1 MESAA
6 ESTTPEPKKTAGA
19 GAAAWLRDNAA
30 VLLLTGLFGYAL
42 WTVQDATANI
52 RTDVR
57 RMEDRIERRFD
68 QVLSELH
75 GINGRLRAV
84 ETHAAVANQRFDN
97 IDQRLDG
104 IDRRL
109 DNVDERFDG
118 IDQRLDNV
126 DERLDGIDQRL
137 DNVDQRLDG
146 IDRRLDNVDERFD
159 GIDQRLDN
167 VDERLDGIDQ
177 RLDNVDER
185 LDGIDERL
193 DGIDQ
198 RLGGI
203 DQRLG
208 GIEDGIAARRPEA
221 PEPAGGRTPRS
232 AGTVGAK
239 RTWRQERGAVRAPEE
254 SASSYSVATIRDR
267 SIVCTNRA
275 RRSSA
280 GSTRSPNSARS
291 RAAISISGVSP
302 SHALQMKAPT
312 SSSRMR

>member
-6 ESTTPEPKKTAGA
+6 EPTTPEPKKTAGA
-19 GAAAWLRDNAA
+19 GAAAGLRDNAA

-68 QVLSELH
+68 QVLSELR

-84 ETHAAVANQRFDN
+84 ETYAAVANQRFDN

-137 DNVDQRLDG
+137 DNIDQRLDG
-146 IDRRLDNVDERFD
+146 
-159 GIDQRLDN
+159 
-167 VDERLDGIDQ
+167 VDERLDGI
-177 RLDNVDER
+177 DER

-203 DQRLG
+203 DQRLDN
-208 GIEDGIAARRPEA
+208 IEDGVAARRPEA

>member
-6 ESTTPEPKKTAGA
+6 ESITPEPKKTAGA

-109 DNVDERFDG
+109 DGIDERFDG
-118 IDQRLDNV
+118 IDQRLD
-126 DERLDGIDQRL
+126 GIDQ
-137 DNVDQRLDG
+137 
-146 IDRRLDNVDERFD
+146 RLDNVDERFD
-159 GIDQRLDN
+159 GIDQRLDGI
-167 VDERLDGIDQ
+167 DERLDGIDERFDGIDQ
-177 RLDNVDER
+177 RLDGIDER

-198 RLGGI
+198 RLDGIDERLDNVDERFDGI
-203 DQRLG
+203 DQRLD
-208 GIEDGIAARRPEA
+208 GIEDGVAARRPAA
-221 PEPAGGRTPRS
+221 PEPASGRTRALLPPAVLPASR
-232 AGTVGAK
+232 TEPDGAK
-239 RTWRQERGAVRAPEE
+239 AHVDAYPGSRYVRRNSATSVSVRCGDHP
-254 SASSYSVATIRDR
+254 SSAAMMRAAAATASSP
-267 SIVCTNRA
+267 
-275 RRSSA
+275 
-280 GSTRSPNSARS
+280 G
-291 RAAISISGVSP
+291 
-302 SHALQMKAPT
+302 
-312 SSSRMR
+312 

>member
-1 MESAA
+1 MESAT
-6 ESTTPEPKKTAGA
+6 EPTTPEPKKTAGA

-118 IDQRLDNV
+118 ID
-126 DERLDGIDQRL
+126 ERLDGIDERL
-137 DNVDQRLDG
+137 DD

-159 GIDQRLDN
+159 GIDQRLDGI
-167 VDERLDGIDQ
+167 DQRLDGIDQRLDGIDQ
-177 RLDNVDER
+177 RLDNIA
-185 LDGIDERL
+185 DGV
-193 DGIDQ
+193 
-198 RLGGI
+198 
-203 DQRLG
+203 
-208 GIEDGIAARRPEA
+208 AARRPEA
-221 PEPAGGRTPRS
+221 PEPAGGRTHALLQPTVQPASRTGSDGATTPACRS
-232 AGTVGAK
+232 AS
-239 RTWRQERGAVRAPEE
+239 WRGNGGRKACVDAYSGSRYVRRNPATSVAVRCGDHPSSAARMRAAAAT
-254 SASSYSVATIRDR
+254 ASSP
-267 SIVCTNRA
+267 
-275 RRSSA
+275 
-280 GSTRSPNSARS
+280 G
-291 RAAISISGVSP
+291 
-302 SHALQMKAPT
+302 
-312 SSSRMR
+312 

>member
-109 DNVDERFDG
+109 DGIDERFDGIDQRLDGIDQRLDGIDERLDNVDERFDG
-118 IDQRLDNV
+118 IDQRLDGIDERLDNV

-137 DNVDQRLDG
+137 D
-146 IDRRLDNVDERFD
+146 
-159 GIDQRLDN
+159 
-167 VDERLDGIDQ
+167 
-177 RLDNVDER
+177 
-185 LDGIDERL
+185 GIDERL

-198 RLGGI
+198 RL
-203 DQRLG
+203 D
-208 GIEDGIAARRPEA
+208 GIEDGVAGRRPEA
-221 PEPAGGRTPRS
+221 PEPAGGRTRALLPPAVLPASRTEPDGATAPACLAASWRGNGGRKAHVDAYPGSRYVRRNS
-232 AGTVGAK
+232 ATSVS
-239 RTWRQERGAVRAPEE
+239 VRCGDHPSSAAMMRAAAAT
-254 SASSYSVATIRDR
+254 ASSP
-267 SIVCTNRA
+267 
-275 RRSSA
+275 
-280 GSTRSPNSARS
+280 G
-291 RAAISISGVSP
+291 
-302 SHALQMKAPT
+302 
-312 SSSRMR
+312 

>member
-104 IDRRL
+104 IDERFDGIDERFDGIDERLDGIDERLDGIDERL

-118 IDQRLDNV
+118 IDQRLDGI
-126 DERLDGIDQRL
+126 DQRLDGIDQRL
-137 DNVDQRLDG
+137 DGIDQRLDG
-146 IDRRLDNVDERFD
+146 IDERLDNVDERFD
-159 GIDQRLDN
+159 GIDQRLD
-167 VDERLDGIDQ
+167 
-177 RLDNVDER
+177 
-185 LDGIDERL
+185 
-193 DGIDQ
+193 
-198 RLGGI
+198 
-203 DQRLG
+203 
-208 GIEDGIAARRPEA
+208 GIEDGVAARRPEA
-221 PEPAGGRTPRS
+221 PEPAGGRTRALLPPAVLPASRTEPDGATAPACLS
-232 AGTVGAK
+232 AS
-239 RTWRQERGAVRAPEE
+239 WRGNGGRKAHVDAYPGSRYVRRNSATSVAVRCGDHPSSAARMRAAAAT
-254 SASSYSVATIRDR
+254 ASSP
-267 SIVCTNRA
+267 
-275 RRSSA
+275 
-280 GSTRSPNSARS
+280 G
-291 RAAISISGVSP
+291 
-302 SHALQMKAPT
+302 
-312 SSSRMR
+312 